1 MMSLSNNFLCAIES
15 LNSIVSWCPDKH
27 EGTSIRNKLVYL
39 YPFVTREGD
48 PAVRGAEDRS
58 PGRRGKPAGALP
70 WGSEWGVSVPHPDPP
85 TRWYPHS
92 QL

>member
-1 MMSLSNNFLCAIES
+1 MSLSNNFLCAKDG

-58 PGRRGKPAGALP
+58 PGRRGKPTGALL

-85 TRWYPHS
+85 T
-92 QL
+92 Q